1 MTRARASLVAV
12 ILGVGSLASLAF
24 AAAYATNASR
34 LLAGLALAVA
44 AAALSAAAL
53 SRAFWMTLKETA
65 IDRVQSSE
73 RTSAELEHV
82 CKPESTSRR
91 RLLDRLFYGALG
103 LFGVS
108 LVFPIRSLAPR
119 MGPKVRATGWRD
131 GERLVREDGNVL
143 TLAALE
149 TGSAV
154 TVFPES
160 AVDDARSQA
169 VLIRLPDGTE
179 GTASGYVAYSRVC
192 THAGCP
198 VALYRAS
205 AKQLMCP
212 CHQSV
217 FDAAGDGAVVSGPA
231 DRPLPRLPIRIAGDG
246 SIVATGDFPTPV
258 GPGSWS
264 MSRG

>member
-1 MTRARASLVAV
+1 M
-12 ILGVGSLASLAF
+12 AF

-53 SRAFWMTLKETA
+53 SRAFWMTLEETA

-73 RTSAELEHV
+73 RTSAELRARLQTGIDQPAAPAGPAV
-82 CKPESTSRR
+82 LRR
-91 RLLDRLFYGALG
+91 TRPVRRVPRLSNPLASSAYGAE
-103 LFGVS
+103 S
-108 LVFPIRSLAPR
+108 ARD
-119 MGPKVRATGWRD
+119 RAGATASGSSART
-131 GERLVREDGNVL
+131 ETCS